1 MDVATLIP
9 IETNRNI
16 PELAPGD
23 TVRVSVKVVEGTRER
38 IQVFE
43 GVVIR
48 VRKGTVNANFTVRRI
63 ASHSVG
69 VERTFFLHS
78 PRVDKVEVVRHGV
91 VRRAK
96 LYYLRG
102 RTGRAARLRERRIA
116 PGKRAAQVAAEALK
130 EQMAAAEAAAAEAAA
145 AATAAAEAA
154 ATEAAAA
161 EAAAAE
167 ATAAEAAAA
176 EAAAAEAAAAE
187 ATAAE
192 AAAAEE
198 AEAVEAPTSEATE
211 ETEAAAPAE
220 ATAEPEATATEEAPA
235 DAAKDEPKP

>member
-102 RTGRAARLRERRIA
+102 RTGRAARLRERRVA

-130 EQMAAAEAAAAEAAA
+130 EQLAAAEAAA
-145 AATAAAEAA
+145 AAATAAA
-154 ATEAAAA
+154 AAAA
-161 EAAAAE
+161 EAEATEAAE
-167 ATAAEAAAA
+167 AEAAAAEAAAA

-187 ATAAE
+187 T
-192 AAAAEE
+192 AAAEE